1 MLQEPLSKYHVALKA
16 NKEISIFISLKTYST
31 PIVNKEPE
39 TINFINIFLQLQ
51 GIITAI
57 HCSIMNNHVE
67 VAEKL
72 FIDILSKANIDLNL
86 IYSQYEFQ
94 IHKAYIPILYLS

>member
-1 MLQEPLSKYHVALKA
+1 M
-16 NKEISIFISLKTYST
+16 
-31 PIVNKEPE
+31 
-39 TINFINIFLQLQ
+39 
-51 GIITAI
+51 ITAI

-94 IHKAYIPILYLS
+94 IHKAYTNTLFELVNHFISWSMEIKLLKI

>member
-1 MLQEPLSKYHVALKA
+1 M
-16 NKEISIFISLKTYST
+16 
-31 PIVNKEPE
+31 
-39 TINFINIFLQLQ
+39 
-51 GIITAI
+51 ITAI

-94 IHKAYIPILYLS
+94 IHKAYTNTYLS